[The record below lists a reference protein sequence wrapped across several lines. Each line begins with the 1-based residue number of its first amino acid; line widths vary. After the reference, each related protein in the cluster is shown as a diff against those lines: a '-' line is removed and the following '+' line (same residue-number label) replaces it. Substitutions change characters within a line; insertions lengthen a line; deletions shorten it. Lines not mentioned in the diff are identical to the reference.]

1 MQSIA
6 LFHFKFCVDMKNL
19 IHLKWINDKGEKQK
33 FELIKKVSAKWR
45 EIGFHLQFPKEKLDM
60 WEEKFQGNAYNCWYA
75 MISEW
80 LEENPAK
87 WTDLFSMLD
96 DIGYSKV
103 RVDLESALTSASVF
117 HGASSVHEVHPI
129 IPPLPPPPH
138 IIPPTTSH
146 TPQQLPTV
154 TTSNTPSFSH
164 VSKTPQLDEN
174 PSNHLP
180 SPSTN
185 LTRWFPPHYRHLSK
199 ECSQFFSNQFHL
211 LQLKS
216 QSSPVTCHLDT
227 DDLD

>member
-1 MQSIA
+1 
-6 LFHFKFCVDMKNL
+6 
-19 IHLKWINDKGEKQK
+19 
-33 FELIKKVSAKWR
+33 
-45 EIGFHLQFPKEKLDM
+45 M
-60 WEEKFQGNAYNCWYA
+60 WEEKFQGNAYNCWYT

-129 IPPLPPPPH
+129 IPPPPPPPH

-154 TTSNTPSFSH
+154 TRSNTPSFLH
-164 VSKTPQLDEN
+164 VSKTNEY
-174 PSNHLP
+174 PSSHLP

-185 LTRWFPPHYRHLSK
+185 LTRLFPSHHHQLSEK
-199 ECSQFFSNQFHL
+199 CPQFYSNQLYRYLLHL
-211 LQLKS
+211 RQLKS
-216 QSSPVTCHLDT
+216 QSSPAICHHYT